1 MPKLSKYL
9 PRLKFLQPALC
20 SVKFD
25 RNPDTADSLIESE
38 LEAQETSARISCFI
52 TFNTTSTYVPG
63 RPEN

>member
-25 RNPDTADSLIESE
+25 LNADTTDLLMESE
-38 LEAQETSARISCFI
+38 SEASGNDARKILIFIIIS
-52 TFNTTSTYVPG
+52 NQG
-63 RPEN
+63 